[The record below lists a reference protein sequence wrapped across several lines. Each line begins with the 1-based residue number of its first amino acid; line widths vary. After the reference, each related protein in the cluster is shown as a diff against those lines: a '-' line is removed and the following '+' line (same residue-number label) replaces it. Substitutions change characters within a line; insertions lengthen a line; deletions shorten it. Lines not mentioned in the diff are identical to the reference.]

1 MLTSLSYPKSLA
13 AGRFRGVIN
22 TTFYYTILTLLS
34 NAFQLF
40 SFSGSVFLLLGFY
53 ICVYLSFFY
62 YIQTIR
68 TSQTTWNFQVDKQY
82 LSVTRIT
89 FSRMVHKDKNP
100 FFPHHLRSAE
110 RIEDLVQPI
119 ATAEEEDDGRT
130 EQWRSKF
137 RSGPDR
143 QMRVSLPWTVF
154 HLSKP
159 ILNKDIFNGTFTEP
173 RPFLSYRVV
182 YLLNLYK
189 GRGGLILIKCWFS

>member
-53 ICVYLSFFY
+53 ICVYLSFFFKLY
-62 YIQTIR
+62 TKIR
-68 TSQTTWNFQVDKQY
+68 IPFCHIIYALPRGLRISCSQSQLPRKKTMVEQNNEDPSFAQILIAKCVLVSHGPFFICLNLY
-82 LSVTRIT
+82 LIKT
-89 FSRMVHKDKNP
+89 FLMVH
-100 FFPHHLRSAE
+100 
-110 RIEDLVQPI
+110 
-119 ATAEEEDDGRT
+119 
-130 EQWRSKF
+130 
-137 RSGPDR
+137 
-143 QMRVSLPWTVF
+143 LP
-154 HLSKP
+154 
-159 ILNKDIFNGTFTEP
+159 EP

-189 GRGGLILIKCWFS
+189 GRGGLILIKC